1 MTFRIRSMLTDSL
14 LTIFFFVGLVGL
26 AVSYALSI
34 TNLLSG
40 VVTSFT
46 ETEKQMVSVERAGQY
61 INDVPAE
68 KQTST
73 LNVLIFFLKP
83 CKNP

>member
-1 MTFRIRSMLTDSL
+1 MSIEAYIHNLRPLEDILP
-14 LTIFFFVGLVGL
+14 FVGLVGL

-61 INDVPAE
+61 INDVPTE
-68 KQTST
+68 RQTST
-73 LNVLIFFLKP
+73 LHVTTWLNLKYH
-83 CKNP
+83 